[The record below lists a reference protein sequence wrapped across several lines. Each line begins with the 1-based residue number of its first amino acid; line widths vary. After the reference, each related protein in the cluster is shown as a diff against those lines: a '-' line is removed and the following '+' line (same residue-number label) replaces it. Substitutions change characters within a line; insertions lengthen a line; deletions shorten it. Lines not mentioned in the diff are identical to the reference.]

1 MPKLY
6 SDMYKRIKASDREKS
21 KTEKLNVEFSQCIS
35 FKLNKYYPWF
45 FTKS

>member
-21 KTEKLNVEFSQCIS
+21 KTEKLIVVFFSV
-35 FKLNKYYPWF
+35 
-45 FTKS
+45 